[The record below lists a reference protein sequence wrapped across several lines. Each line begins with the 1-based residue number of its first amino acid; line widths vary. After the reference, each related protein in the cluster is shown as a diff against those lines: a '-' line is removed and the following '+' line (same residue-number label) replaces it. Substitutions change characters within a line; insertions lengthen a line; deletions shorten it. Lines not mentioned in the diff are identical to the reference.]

1 MRPLFKKLAP
11 AFLGSYLSRNTGAH
25 TGTSKLYDE
34 GSKMRSHPRTQQ
46 EVLEDMDR
54 EVDRQL
60 MEFEM
65 TRHLKSEKRTSTAG
79 LVFPDAKDRIGEAV

>member
-1 MRPLFKKLAP
+1 
-11 AFLGSYLSRNTGAH
+11 
-25 TGTSKLYDE
+25 
-34 GSKMRSHPRTQQ
+34 MRSHPRTQQ

-79 LVFPDAKDRIGEAV
+79 LVFPNTKDRIGEAV